1 MTFPLQLA
9 GGLRNI
15 LAVETICKKFGCFF
29 ARVRVVCSDGL
40 PERVSPPRGKN
51 SGQSP
56 FTDSEASLG
65 LMETPANHIFV
76 LFLLFYMEAAFLGP
90 CPIVHA
96 GIEFLA
102 GFDTYAN
109 ILMYRILT

>member
-1 MTFPLQLA
+1 MAVVNDMSYDFSFA
-9 GGLRNI
+9 IIWGFENI
-15 LAVETICKKFGCFF
+15 LAVETIWQKFGCFF

-76 LFLLFYMEAAFLGP
+76 LFLLFYMEAAFM
-90 CPIVHA
+90 VHVQ
-96 GIEFLA
+96 LS
-102 GFDTYAN
+102 
-109 ILMYRILT
+109 M